1 MFCVVI
7 RVCYLKRISKDYFL
21 VYIYI
26 DKKQNKL
33 VFAILYQISFKNE
46 YHQIGTLKNNGS
58 KEALI
63 KVQFHQQ
70 NGFCNGPKR
79 LSYTVQYT
87 KIMILQD
94 ANFNSFFLKKTFSIS
109 DKCNALVINM
119 PNCQKKFRHFSFH
132 IFNHRKWPKLYFKFF
147 LLDTGTPWFIRSIN
161 EQIFPKRIFIF
172 FIPIF
177 LGILWHYYTF

>member
-63 KVQFHQQ
+63 KVQFH
-70 NGFCNGPKR
+70 
-79 LSYTVQYT
+79 
-87 KIMILQD
+87 
-94 ANFNSFFLKKTFSIS
+94 
-109 DKCNALVINM
+109 
-119 PNCQKKFRHFSFH
+119 
-132 IFNHRKWPKLYFKFF
+132 
-147 LLDTGTPWFIRSIN
+147 
-161 EQIFPKRIFIF
+161 
-172 FIPIF
+172 
-177 LGILWHYYTF
+177 